1 MYLKTILIVE
11 DSKFLCLAN
20 ERALVRAGYGVV
32 SASDGEAA
40 LSMARKHLPNLI
52 LLDMKLPKLEG
63 VGVLR
68 ALRGEPLTASIPVIG
83 LTSLAQ
89 KNAAKLL
96 QEGAVAYF
104 AKADLRLENGS
115 EGLIGV
121 VESVLGK
128 LAKCETPALGPTA

>member
-1 MYLKTILIVE
+1 LKTILLVE

-20 ERALVRAGYGVV
+20 GRALVRAGYDVL

-40 LSMARKHLPNLI
+40 LQMARQHLPNLI
-52 LLDMKLPKLEG
+52 LLDMMLPKLEG

-68 ALRGEPLTASIPVIG
+68 ALRREPLTAGIPVIV

-89 KNAAKLL
+89 KNAARLL

-104 AKADLRLENGS
+104 AKSDLMLEKGS
-115 EGLIGV
+115 EGLIHI

-128 LAKCETPALGPTA
+128 RVQCESSA